1 LRRFARSAIVT
12 RAPDRVYLGESRRGG
27 VRAGSVDRVTAVP
40 LRRNR
45 DFVLL
50 QSGQLLSN
58 LGTQL
63 TVIAYPLLVLALTGS
78 AAKAGIVGFARFL
91 PRALLAVPAGM
102 IADRWNR
109 KWLMVGSDAVR
120 VVATGL
126 LALLIV
132 FEAGGFWWIPAIA
145 FVDGAA
151 GAFFGAAYPGAI
163 RSVVAVPQLPDAM
176 AVQTGRGAVVQLAG
190 APIGGALF
198 TVARALPFVVD
209 VLSYSFSLVS
219 VALMR
224 TPFQGAREPETTSL
238 RARMIEA
245 VRYMWHQPF
254 LRTSALIFGPLNF
267 VAFSLLFSLVVI
279 GHDQGLG
286 GGAIGLLLSAFF
298 GVALIGT
305 FLARHVRAALP
316 PWGVLVLE
324 LWTWTCCVAFVV
336 WPNVYV
342 LAVSILPS
350 ALAMPS
356 TDSVV
361 HGYRMAMTPE
371 RLLGRMEAVWSTFA
385 VLMATFAPL
394 VMGYVIEEVS
404 ARAAVGICAGLAVA
418 LAVWGTTSGPI
429 RHAPVVDELADLP
442 VTPAAAL

>member
-1 LRRFARSAIVT
+1 M
-12 RAPDRVYLGESRRGG
+12 PP
-27 VRAGSVDRVTAVP
+27 VP

-50 QSGQLLSN
+50 QTGQLLSN

-91 PRALLAVPAGM
+91 PRALFAFPAGM
-102 IADRWNR
+102 VADQWNR
-109 KWLMVGSDAVR
+109 KWLMVGADAVR
-120 VVATGL
+120 VVATGV
-126 LALLIV
+126 LAVAIGL
-132 FEAGGFWWIPAIA
+132 EAGGFWWIPVIA
-145 FVDGAA
+145 FVDGTA

-163 RSVVAVPQLPDAM
+163 RSVVPVGQLPDAM

-209 VLSYSFSLVS
+209 VLSYAFSLVS
-219 VALMR
+219 VLLMR
-224 TPFQGAREPETTSL
+224 APFQGEREPDATPL
-238 RARMIEA
+238 RSRVAEA
-245 VRYMWHQPF
+245 VRYLWHQPF
-254 LRTSALIFGPLNF
+254 LRTSALIFGPLSF
-267 VAFSLLFSLVVI
+267 VAYSLLFSLVVI
-279 GHDQGLG
+279 GNDQGLG

-298 GVALIGT
+298 GVALVGT
-305 FLARHVRAALP
+305 LLAKHVRAALP

-324 LWTWTCCVAFVV
+324 LWTWTCCVAFVI

-361 HGYRMAMTPE
+361 HGYRIAMTPE
-371 RLLGRMEAVWSTFA
+371 RLLGRAEAVWATFA
-385 VLMATFAPL
+385 VAMATVAPL
-394 VMGYVIEEVS
+394 VMGYVIQEVS
-404 ARAAVGICAGLAVA
+404 PRAAIGLCFAFA
-418 LAVWGTTSGPI
+418 LALALGGTLSPAIRTAPPI
-429 RHAPVVDELADLP
+429 DELAE
-442 VTPAAAL
+442 VPATAPEPL

>member
-1 LRRFARSAIVT
+1 VN
-12 RAPDRVYLGESRRGG
+12 
-27 VRAGSVDRVTAVP
+27 AVP

-78 AAKAGIVGFARFL
+78 PAKAGIVGFARFL
-91 PRALLAVPAGM
+91 PRALFALPAGLW
-102 IADRWNR
+102 ADHWNR
-109 KWLMVGSDAVR
+109 KWLMVGGDAVR
-120 VVATGL
+120 VVATGV
-126 LALLIV
+126 LALALV
-132 FEAGGFWWIPAIA
+132 LEVGGFWWIPVIA
-145 FVDGAA
+145 FVEGTAA
-151 GAFFGAAYPGAI
+151 TVFGAAYPGAI
-163 RSVVAVPQLPDAM
+163 RAVVPPSQLPDAM

-209 VLSYSFSLVS
+209 VLSYASSLVS
-219 VALMR
+219 VLLIRA
-224 TPFQGAREPETTSL
+224 PFQGEHERDPAPL
-238 RARMIEA
+238 RSRLNEA
-245 VRYMWHQPF
+245 TRYIWRQPF
-254 LRTSALIFGPLNF
+254 LRTCALIFGPLNF

-279 GHDQGLG
+279 GNEQGLG

-298 GVALIGT
+298 GVALVGT
-305 FLARHVRAALP
+305 FLAKHVRGALP
-316 PWGVLVLE
+316 PWGVLILE

-350 ALAMPS
+350 ALALPS

-361 HGYRMAMTPE
+361 HGYRIAMTPD
-371 RLLGRMEAVWSTFA
+371 RLLGRAEAVWSTFA
-385 VLMATFAPL
+385 VAMATVAPL
-394 VMGYVIEEVS
+394 VMGYLIQEVS
-404 ARAAVGICAGLAVA
+404 ARAAVGLCAALALG
-418 LAVWGTTSGPI
+418 LAVWGTTSRAI
-429 RHAPVVDELADLP
+429 RNAPSIGDVAEVVPTTAPESI
-442 VTPAAAL
+442 

>member
-1 LRRFARSAIVT
+1 M
-12 RAPDRVYLGESRRGG
+12 
-27 VRAGSVDRVTAVP
+27 TAVP

-45 DFVLL
+45 DFMLL

-91 PRALLAVPAGM
+91 PRALFAFPAGM
-102 IADRWNR
+102 VADRGNR
-109 KWLMVGSDAVR
+109 RRIMIAADAVR
-120 VVATGL
+120 VLAVGT
-126 LALLIV
+126 LALAIAL
-132 FEAGGFWWIPAIA
+132 EAGGFWWIPVIA
-145 FVDGAA
+145 FVEGTA
-151 GAFFGAAYPGAI
+151 GTFFGAAYPGAV
-163 RSVVAVPQLPDAM
+163 RSVVTVPQLPDAM

-209 VLSYSFSLVS
+209 VLSYAFSLVS
-219 VALMR
+219 VLLMR
-224 TPFQGAREPETTSL
+224 TPFQGERERETTSL
-238 RARMIEA
+238 RSRVGEA
-245 VRYMWHQPF
+245 IRYMWHQPF

-267 VAFSLLFSLVVI
+267 VAFALIFSLVVI

-286 GGAIGLLLSAFF
+286 GGAIGLLFSAFF

-305 FLARHVRAALP
+305 FLAKHVRAALP
-316 PWGVLVLE
+316 PWGVLILE
-324 LWTWTCCVAFVV
+324 LWTWTGCVAFVI

-371 RLLGRMEAVWSTFA
+371 RLLGRAEAVWSTFA
-385 VLMATFAPL
+385 ILMATFAPL
-394 VMGYVIEEVS
+394 VMGYVIQEVS
-404 ARAAVGICAGLAVA
+404 ARAAVGLCAVLALG
-418 LAVWGTTSGPI
+418 LAVWGTSSRAI
-429 RHAPVVDELADLP
+429 REAPTIDELVEASG
-442 VTPAAAL
+442 

>member
-1 LRRFARSAIVT
+1 
-12 RAPDRVYLGESRRGG
+12 
-27 VRAGSVDRVTAVP
+27 VTAVP

-50 QSGQLLSN
+50 QTGQLLSN
-58 LGTQL
+58 LGHQL

-91 PRALLAVPAGM
+91 PRALFAFPAGM
-102 IADRWNR
+102 LADHWNR

-126 LALLIV
+126 LALAIV
-132 FEAGGFWWIPAIA
+132 LEAGGFWWIPVIA
-145 FVDGAA
+145 FIDGAA
-151 GAFFGAAYPGAI
+151 GAFFGAAYPGAV
-163 RSVVAVPQLPDAM
+163 RSVVPVQQLPDAM

-198 TVARALPFVVD
+198 TVGRALPFVVD
-209 VLSYSFSLVS
+209 VISYAFSLVS
-219 VALMR
+219 VLLMR
-224 TPFQGAREPETTSL
+224 TPFQGERDQQTTSL
-238 RARMIEA
+238 RSRLVEA
-245 VRYMWHQPF
+245 IRYMWHQPF

-279 GHDQGLG
+279 GNDQGLG

-298 GVALIGT
+298 GVALVGT
-305 FLARHVRAALP
+305 FLAKHVRAALP
-316 PWGVLVLE
+316 PWGVLILE

-361 HGYRMAMTPE
+361 HGYRIAMTPE
-371 RLLGRMEAVWSTFA
+371 RLLGRAEAVWSTFA
-385 VLMATFAPL
+385 VAMATVAPL
-394 VMGYVIEEVS
+394 VMGYVIQEASPRV
-404 ARAAVGICAGLAVA
+404 AIGLCAALAFA
-418 LAVWGTTSGPI
+418 LAVWGTTSRPI
-429 RHAPVVDELADLP
+429 RAAPSIESLGDVAAQPPSSVLAELGEPAVAGVDEREG
-442 VTPAAAL
+442 V